1 MKKIFR
7 MIIFSLAAIYLT
19 SLWNKGFIIK
29 ADFFVYLKTALI
41 IAAVYY
47 LIVPVSKLILLPLNI
62 LTLGFFS
69 VIFYAGIFYFLLNR
83 FQLINIDEWVFPGI
97 QLFGIVLTQM
107 KISSLSNIFISSFS
121 ISTIINLLETI
132 I

>member
-1 MKKIFR
+1 MKKILR
-7 MIIFSLAAIYLT
+7 MIIFSALAIFLT

-29 ADFFVYLKTALI
+29 SDPMIYLKATLI

-47 LIVPVSKLILLPLNI
+47 LIVPISKLILLPLNI
-62 LTLGFFS
+62 LTLGSVS
-69 VIFYAGIFYFLLNR
+69 VIFYAAIFYFLINR
-83 FQLINIDEWVFPGI
+83 FQLINIKEWIFPGMK
-97 QLFGIVLTQM
+97 LFGMTLS
-107 KISSLSNIFISSFS
+107 KINISGLSNIFISSFS